1 MSSDLSQDSE
11 TEDWPAE
18 RIIEELDNSD
28 QGHFLLPLPVS
39 DAPEDDFCV
48 ILIKPI
54 DDGSFPE
61 DAYHV
66 GFMVTPDSTTE
77 TDPQYKTWK
86 HLESETS
93 INFRDM
99 LDADTLVEL
108 DDDDSAILTI
118 HGKALL
124 CNIIDLCSDIANSIA
139 YGGYTPQN
147 AGELFKSY
155 FKPKHDAAGIPQP
168 RYLS

>member
-1 MSSDLSQDSE
+1 MSKEHHFDL
-11 TEDWPAE
+11 WLNKFP
-18 RIIEELDNSD
+18 NSKIYIVKTNANGEFLWSREINIG
-28 QGHFLLPLPVS
+28 GHNLGNS
-39 DAPEDDFCV
+39 A
-48 ILIKPI
+48 I
-54 DDGSFPE
+54 
-61 DAYHV
+61 
-66 GFMVTPDSTTE
+66 
-77 TDPQYKTWK
+77 
-86 HLESETS
+86 
-93 INFRDM
+93 
-99 LDADTLVEL
+99 EL